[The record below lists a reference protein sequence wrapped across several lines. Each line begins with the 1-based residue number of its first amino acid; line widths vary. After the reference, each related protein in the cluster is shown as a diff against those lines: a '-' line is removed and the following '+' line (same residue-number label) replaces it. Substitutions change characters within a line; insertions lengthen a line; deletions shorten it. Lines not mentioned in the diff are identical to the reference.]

1 MIQTTIHPKA
11 CRQCKREFM
20 PARPMQAVCSPVCA
34 QRKVRADKAAEKAA
48 DRAMTRK
55 RREAIKTIAD
65 RIAEAQTAFNAYIRA
80 RDAGKPCICC
90 GKPIEPQK
98 AGGSMDAGH
107 FRSRSSAPQLRFHED
122 NIFGQR
128 KNCNRPGGT
137 TYAAFRAGVVERIGE
152 ERTAAVEAAN
162 FTHKWTHEE
171 LIEIA
176 ARYKAKRK
184 ALEAAA

>member
-98 AGGSMDAGH
+98 PGGSMDAGH
-107 FRSRSSAPQLRFHED
+107 FRSRGSAPQLRFTED
-122 NIFGQR
+122 NCFGQR

-171 LIEIA
+171 LIDIRAGYIA
-176 ARYKAKRK
+176 KHK
-184 ALEAAA
+184 ALENA

>member
-1 MIQTTIHPKA
+1 MQTTVHPKA
-11 CRQCKREFM
+11 CRQCSREFM
-20 PARPMQAVCSPVCA
+20 PARPLQAVCSPICA
-34 QRKVRADKAAEKAA
+34 QRKARADRQSQEKAE
-48 DRAMTRK
+48 RALTRK

-65 RIAEAQTAFNAYIRA
+65 RIAEAQAACNAYIRA

-90 GKPIEPQK
+90 GKPMEPQK

-107 FRSRSSAPQLRFHED
+107 FRSRSSAPQLRFDED

-162 FTHKWTHEE
+162 HSHKWTHDE
-171 LIEIA
+171 LIEIR
-176 ARYKAKRK
+176 ARFIGKRK
-184 ALEAAA
+184 ALEAK

>member
-11 CRQCKREFM
+11 CRQCGREFM
-20 PARPMQAVCSPVCA
+20 PQRSMQAVCGQLCA
-34 QRKVRADKAAEKAA
+34 MRKVRADKKAEKAA

-98 AGGSMDAGH
+98 PGGSMDAGH
-107 FRSRSSAPQLRFHED
+107 FRSRGSAPQLRFTED
-122 NIFGQR
+122 NCFGQR
-128 KNCNRPGGT
+128 KNCNRPGGA
-137 TYAAFRAGVVERIGE
+137 TYAAFRAGVVARIGE

-162 FTHKWTHEE
+162 FSHKWTHEE
-171 LIEIA
+171 LIEIR
-176 ARYKAKRK
+176 ARFIAKRK
-184 ALEAAA
+184 QLENA

>member
-1 MIQTTIHPKA
+1 MQTTLHPKA
-11 CRQCKREFM
+11 CRQCKREFT
-20 PARPMQAVCSPVCA
+20 PARPMQAVCSPICA
-34 QRKVRADKAAEKAA
+34 QRKARADRQLQERAE
-48 DRAMTRK
+48 RELTRK

-65 RIAEAQTAFNAYIRA
+65 RIAEAQAACNAYIRA

-90 GKPIEPQK
+90 GKPMEPQK

-107 FRSRSSAPQLRFHED
+107 FRSRSSAPQLRFDED

-162 FTHKWTHEE
+162 HSHKWTHEE
-171 LIEIA
+171 LIEIR
-176 ARYKAKRK
+176 ARYIAKRK

>member
-11 CRQCKREFM
+11 CRQCGREFM
-20 PARPMQAVCSPVCA
+20 PQRSMQAVCGQLCA
-34 QRKVRADKAAEKAA
+34 MRKVRADKTAEKAEE
-48 DRAMTRK
+48 RAMTRK

-98 AGGSMDAGH
+98 PGGSMDAGH
-107 FRSRSSAPQLRFHED
+107 FRSRGSAPQLRFTED
-122 NIFGQR
+122 NCFGQR

-137 TYAAFRAGVVERIGE
+137 TYAAFRAGVVARIGE

-162 FTHKWTHEE
+162 FSHKWTHEE
-171 LIEIA
+171 LIEIR
-176 ARYKAKRK
+176 ARFIAKRK
-184 ALEAAA
+184 QLENA

>member
-1 MIQTTIHPKA
+1 MLTFHASTKECVT
-11 CRQCKREFM
+11 CRKQFTQSRPFM
-20 PARPMQAVCSPVCA
+20 VVCSASCA
-34 QRKVRADKAAEKAA
+34 MRKVRADKAAEKAA

-65 RIAEAQTAFNAYIRA
+65 RIAEAQTACNAYIRA

-90 GKPIEPQK
+90 GKPMEPQK

-137 TYAAFRAGVVERIGE
+137 TYAAFRAGVVARIGE

-162 FTHKWTHEE
+162 YSHKWTHDE
-171 LIEIA
+171 LIEIR
-176 ARYKAKRK
+176 ARYIAKRK
-184 ALEAAA
+184 ALENA

>member
-1 MIQTTIHPKA
+1 MQTTVHPKS
-11 CRQCKREFM
+11 CRQCSREFM
-20 PARPMQAVCSPVCA
+20 PARPLQAVCSPRCA
-34 QRKVRADKAAEKAA
+34 ERKGRADKAAAKAA
-48 DRAMTRK
+48 DRALTRK

-65 RIAEAQTAFNAYIRA
+65 RIAEAQTACNAYIRA

-98 AGGSMDAGH
+98 PGGSMDAGH
-107 FRSRSSAPQLRFHED
+107 FRSRGSAPQLRFTED

-162 FTHKWTHEE
+162 FAHKWTHEE
-171 LIEIA
+171 LIEIR
-176 ARYKAKRK
+176 ARFIGKRK
-184 ALEAAA
+184 ALEAA